1 MKDIDGEPHVIIKL
15 NQVNSMN
22 SYSPFS
28 KHCINGDDQMTTTVN
43 QFQDNYH
50 GILTHN
56 GEIKVAK
63 CDVEQ
68 TILHIDDNGT
78 VLVKGSKKAYVT
90 QIHAKLLSL
99 MHYAAEGDIGFVK
112 FRRGE
117 AYIVGFRKNKGAN
130 KNV

>member
-1 MKDIDGEPHVIIKL
+1 
-15 NQVNSMN
+15 MN
-22 SYSPFS
+22 SYSPFG

-43 QFQDNYH
+43 QFEDNYH

-68 TILHIDDNGT
+68 TILHVDDNVT
-78 VLVKGSKKAYVT
+78 VLVMGREKSYPT
-90 QIHAKLLSL
+90 IIHVKLLPL
-99 MHYAAEGDIGFVK
+99 IHYAAKGDIGFVK

-117 AYIVGFRKNKGAN
+117 AFIVGFRKNKGAR

>member
-1 MKDIDGEPHVIIKL
+1 MPGRKYGKYLIKL
-15 NQVNSMN
+15 KKKVNRMN
-22 SYSPFS
+22 TYPPYPKVNTESE
-28 KHCINGDDQMTTTVN
+28 VN
-43 QFQDNYH
+43 QFKDNYH

-63 CDVEQ
+63 GDVEQ
-68 TILHIDDNGT
+68 EILHIDDNGT
-78 VLVKGSKKAYVT
+78 VLVMGREKAYVT

-99 MHYAAEGDIGFVK
+99 MHYACKGDIGFVK

-117 AYIVGFRKNKGAN
+117 AFIVGFRKNKGAD